1 MSDGQQDAVVLIV
14 DDIPETLAL
23 LHDSLVESGY
33 TVLIAKS
40 GKRALEISRKVT
52 PDIILLDALMP
63 EMDGFEVCRN
73 LKNDLN
79 TRHIP
84 VIFMTGLTE
93 SEHVVAG
100 FSSGGID
107 YVTKPLSPIEVIA
120 RLNTHLRNSR
130 VLNQTQG
137 ALDAFGQ
144 AAIAVLPETGKII
157 WQTPLA
163 RSLIA
168 KYMYSATQLNS
179 GMPDVFHDWVA
190 QLHLGGENRLRPLI
204 VQCPTGR
211 LIFNTANI
219 HNDEQWLIILR
230 EESETAQI
238 EALKAIFTLTN
249 REAEVLHWII
259 LGKTDK
265 SISEILGPSPRTI
278 NKHTEHI
285 FVKLGAET
293 RTAAASIAT
302 NKLHSIRGEAKTS
315 NKKHHKQAR

>member
-1 MSDGQQDAVVLIV
+1 MPDEQQNAVVLIV
-14 DDIPETLAL
+14 DDIPDTLAL

-33 TVLIAKS
+33 TVLVANNGQK
-40 GKRALEISRKVT
+40 ALQISQKVS
-52 PDIILLDALMP
+52 PDIILLDAVMP
-63 EMDGFEVCRN
+63 EMDGFEVCRA

-100 FSSGGID
+100 FSAGGID
-107 YVTKPLSPIEVIA
+107 YVTKPLSPVEVLA

-163 RSLIA
+163 RELLD
-168 KYMYSATQLNS
+168 KYMKESEQSMS
-179 GMPDVFHDWVA
+179 GLPDVFVDWVS
-190 QLHLGGENRLRPLI
+190 QLHLGGDKRLRPLT
-204 VQCPTGR
+204 VHCSSGK
-211 LIFNTANI
+211 LIFSPADI
-219 HNDEQWLIILR
+219 QNDEQWLIILR

-238 EALKAIFTLTN
+238 EALKAIFNLTK
-249 REAEVLHWII
+249 RESEVLHWIM

-265 SISEILGPSPRTI
+265 SISEILGTSPRTV

-285 FVKLGAET
+285 FEKLGVET
-293 RTAAASIAT
+293 RTSAATVAA
-302 NKLHSIRGEAKTS
+302 NKLRSLRG
-315 NKKHHKQAR
+315 

>member
-14 DDIPETLAL
+14 DDIPDTLAL

-33 TVLIAKS
+33 TVLIANS

-63 EMDGFEVCRN
+63 EMDGFEVCRH

-107 YVTKPLSPIEVIA
+107 YVTKPLSPIEVLA
-120 RLNTHLRNSR
+120 RLSTHLRNSR

-168 KYMYSATQLNS
+168 KYMKSAAQPDS
-179 GMPDVFHDWVA
+179 GMPDLFHNWVS
-190 QLHLGGENRLRPLI
+190 QLHLGGEKRLRPLI
-204 VQCPTGR
+204 VECPTGK
-211 LIFNTANI
+211 LLFSPADI

-230 EESETAQI
+230 EESEIAQI
-238 EALKAIFTLTN
+238 EALKAIFNLTN
-249 REAEVLHWII
+249 REAEVLHWMI

-285 FVKLGAET
+285 FVKLGVET
-293 RTAAASIAT
+293 RTAAASLAS
-302 NKLHSIRGEAKTS
+302 NKLHAIRGDVKPS
-315 NKKHHKQAR
+315 

>member
-1 MSDGQQDAVVLIV
+1 MFDHQQGAVVLIV
-14 DDIPETLAL
+14 DDIPDTLAF

-33 TVLIAKS
+33 TVLIANN
-40 GKRALEISRKVT
+40 GKKALEISQKVI

-73 LKNDLN
+73 LKNNLV

-107 YVTKPLSPIEVIA
+107 YVTKPFSPIEVIA
-120 RLNTHLRNSR
+120 RLNTHLNNSR
-130 VLNQTQG
+130 VLSQTQG

-144 AAIAVLPETGKII
+144 AAIAIVPKTGKII

-163 RSLIA
+163 RVHIA
-168 KYMYSATQLNS
+168 KYMNSAAQPNS
-179 GMPDVFHDWVA
+179 GMPDVFHDWVV
-190 QLHLGGENRLRPLI
+190 QLHLGGDRMLRPLI
-204 VQCPTGR
+204 IQSPTGR
-211 LIFNTANI
+211 LIFNYADI

-230 EESETAQI
+230 EESEIAQI
-238 EALKAIFTLTN
+238 EALKAIFNLTN
-249 REAEVLHWII
+249 RESEVLHWIM

-265 SISEILGPSPRTI
+265 SISEILGISPRTI

-285 FVKLGAET
+285 FVKLGVET
-293 RTAAASIAT
+293 RTAAASQAST
-302 NKLHSIRGEAKTS
+302 KLHSIRG
-315 NKKHHKQAR
+315 

>member
-1 MSDGQQDAVVLIV
+1 MSNHLQDVVVLIV

-33 TVLIAKS
+33 TVLIANN
-40 GKRALEISRKVT
+40 GQRALEISRKVT
-52 PDIILLDALMP
+52 PDIILLDAVMP
-63 EMDGFEVCRN
+63 EMDGFEVCRH

-93 SEHVVAG
+93 PEHVVAG
-100 FSSGGID
+100 FTSGGID

-137 ALDAFGQ
+137 ALDTFGQ
-144 AAIAVLPETGKII
+144 AAIAVLPATGKII
-157 WQTPLA
+157 WQTPMA
-163 RSLIA
+163 RSLITQ
-168 KYMYSATQLNS
+168 YMESTTVPNS
-179 GMPDVFHDWVA
+179 GMPDIFHQWID

-211 LIFNTANI
+211 LIFNPADI
-219 HNDEQWLIILR
+219 HSQEQWLIILR

-238 EALKAIFTLTN
+238 EALKAIFNLTN
-249 REAEVLHWII
+249 RESEVLHWLI

-265 SISEILGPSPRTI
+265 SISEILGTSPRTI

-285 FVKLGAET
+285 FVKLGVET
-293 RTAAASIAT
+293 RTAAASLAS
-302 NKLHSIRGEAKTS
+302 NKLHAIRG
-315 NKKHHKQAR
+315 